1 MVVGMLQDMRANA
14 EFRGMHCTAT
24 APQSFRGANDSSPIA
39 GVTKTVQHNAE
50 SCHPGGADIFQP
62 REPLRGERCSK
73 VAHVFLT
80 FARTIF
86 AGPQLQE
93 DLNQPPGPCNAPTL
107 RPEPGETLPPCLWAC
122 VF

>member
-62 REPLRGERCSK
+62 REPLRRDCHCRK
-73 VAHVFLT
+73 VV
-80 FARTIF
+80 F
-86 AGPQLQE
+86 AGPRGIELE
-93 DLNQPPGPCNAPTL
+93 STAAPWNAPTL

>member
-62 REPLRGERCSK
+62 REPLRRDCHAAKS
-73 VAHVFLT
+73 L
-80 FARTIF
+80 F
-86 AGPQLQE
+86 AGRG
-93 DLNQPPGPCNAPTL
+93 PGPRAD
-107 RPEPGETLPPCLWAC
+107 RRA
-122 VF
+122 

>member
-1 MVVGMLQDMRANA
+1 MEYCYIWTPECMVVGMLQDMRANA

-62 REPLRGERCSK
+62 GEPLRG
-73 VAHVFLT
+73 
-80 FARTIF
+80 TIF
-86 AGPQLQE
+86 AAR
-93 DLNQPPGPCNAPTL
+93 APRELESTAVSL
-107 RPEPGETLPPCLWAC
+107 ERTDSAA
-122 VF
+122 

>member
-62 REPLRGERCSK
+62 REPLRRDCHCRK
-73 VAHVFLT
+73 VV
-80 FARTIF
+80 F
-86 AGPQLQE
+86 AGPRGIELE
-93 DLNQPPGPCNAPTL
+93 STAGSLERTDSA
-107 RPEPGETLPPCLWAC
+107 A
-122 VF
+122 